1 MEFIIHKGVKT
12 LFINETEIPVQDCET
27 VIRDFGK
34 GESERLFF
42 YVDLKKLESDFSL
55 NSSKL
60 DKIISKIKV
69 CSIRLGDASDSKQYK
84 QIHKPYH
91 NRDQAIYER
100 VDDTLASE
108 DYSDDDQ

>member
-1 MEFIIHKGVKT
+1 MEFMIHKGVKT
-12 LFINETEIPVQDCET
+12 LFINDTEIPVQECET
-27 VIRDFGK
+27 VIRDFGH
-34 GESERLFF
+34 GEAERLFF
-42 YVDLKKLESDFSL
+42 YVNLLKLESDFSL

-69 CSIRLGDASDSKQYK
+69 CSIKLGDSAESKQYK

-100 VDDTLASE
+100 VDDALPSE
-108 DYSDDDQ
+108 EFSDDPE